1 MAADFVILR
10 KKNSS
15 IESFIIFSTADYFNR
30 TAKQETIM

>member
-15 IESFIIFSTADYFNR
+15 IESFIIFLLL
-30 TAKQETIM
+30 TISIERQHKGKIM